1 MRYTLWPLPIGTTG
15 GFMALTQ
22 QMILEVLRE
31 IPAPGGQTS
40 LVETGAV
47 RGIEV
52 DEGSVKVVLAVEAA
66 QPTVAGEVRST
77 VEAALAQIEGVET
90 AEVTVHPL
98 LATVQPGPTAAP
110 EPHPTWADKI
120 PGIKHVIA
128 VASGKGGVGKSTVS
142 ANLALAL
149 ASLGHDVG
157 LLDGDIYG
165 PSQQMMMGT
174 TTEPV
179 GDPDGRIHPVESP
192 GGVKVMSFGFLVDP
206 DQPVIWRGPM
216 LQKALEQFVGD
227 VVWGELDYLVID
239 LPPGTGDVAL
249 TLCQNVPMA
258 GAVIVTT
265 PQDVALIDARK
276 SLHMFTK
283 LEVEVLGI
291 VENMSAYQCP
301 ECGHVEHVFGSGGG
315 QRTAEELGAP
325 FLASIPLDP
334 AIVAG
339 GDTGNPVVVD
349 RPDSATGKAFSE
361 LAKKLAESIG

>member
-1 MRYTLWPLPIGTTG
+1 
-15 GFMALTQ
+15 MALTQ
-22 QMILEVLRE
+22 QTILEKLNE
-31 IPAPGGQTS
+31 IPAPGGRMS
-40 LVETGAV
+40 LVEAGAV

-52 DEGSVKVVLAVEAA
+52 DEGSVKVVLAVEAT
-66 QPTVAGEVRST
+66 QPTVAAEVRTT
-77 VEAALAQIEGVET
+77 VEAALTQVEGVET

-98 LATVQPGPTAAP
+98 LATIQPGPTAAP
-110 EPHPTWADKI
+110 KPPPTWADKI
-120 PGIKHVIA
+120 PGVKHVIA

-149 ASLGHDVG
+149 AGLGHDVG

-227 VVWGELDYLVID
+227 VLWGELDYLVID

-283 LEVEVLGI
+283 LEVSVLGI

-315 QRTAEELGAP
+315 ERTAQELGVP
-325 FLASIPLDP
+325 FLASISLDP
-334 AIVAG
+334 AVVAG
-339 GDTGNPVVVD
+339 GDTGKPVVID
-349 RPDSATGKAFSE
+349 RPDSPTGKAFRE
-361 LAKKLAESIG
+361 LAKKLAEVIG